1 MPDSADAATMET
13 VLAAWIEDRIG
24 RVVRME
30 RQARWR
36 PCWVVDA
43 ERDGTIVPLF
53 VKGSREVHAITPV
66 KLEGAA
72 LDVLYR
78 NNIPAP
84 RQYGHCEEIDAIVME
99 RLPGESRLE
108 KIEDPAVRDKIVDE
122 YVQAMVKYHALDPQ
136 LFVDA
141 GFAIPTDPA
150 HLRLA
155 QYVPIEQMY
164 LAKKRVPEAANE
176 FLRLWLRRNV
186 PTDDIR
192 PSFIVGDSFQM
203 MYHDGALKA
212 VMDLEMATI
221 GDPMLDLSCLRMR
234 DLSEKTGDAAAIT
247 RRYAELSG
255 KPIDYK
261 VLRFHLVVF
270 SAVSSMLVS
279 DVMSKPADD
288 TDYLEYYIYYRGC
301 LRLALE
307 AQAEFLGLTLEPF
320 TVPAP
325 APTAQSIHW
334 RMLGRAI
341 EQVPAEGDLNL
352 YLRGKAMAEAAH
364 LARVDRY
371 GARFDLA
378 YLDDVER
385 LLGARPKDVLDAEAK
400 LEAFVHAAGPES
412 DETLMRLFHRRE
424 LQLAFLADI
433 PQNKRLQRFLMEPIA
448 KLD

>member
-1 MPDSADAATMET
+1 MPDTSTTNEN
-13 VLAAWIEDRIG
+13 LLIAWIERRIG
-24 RVVRME
+24 KVVRIE

-43 ERDGTIVPLF
+43 TCDGQIVPLF
-53 VKGSREVHAITPV
+53 VKGTREVHAITPV

-72 LDVLYR
+72 LDIFHR
-78 NNIPAP
+78 NGIPAP

-141 GFAIPTDPA
+141 GFTIPTDPA

-155 QYVPIEQMY
+155 QYVPIEKLY
-164 LAKKRVPEAANE
+164 LAKKRGPEAANE

-186 PTDDIR
+186 PTDTIR

-221 GDPMLDLSCLRMR
+221 GDPLLDLSCIRMR

-255 KPIDYK
+255 KPVDLK

-307 AQAEFLGLTLEPF
+307 AQAEFLGVALDPLPKPEP
-320 TVPAP
+320 TA
-325 APTAQSIHW
+325 TAQSAHFK
-334 RMLGRAI
+334 MLAVAI
-341 EQVPAEGDLNL
+341 DQIPVDTDMDR
-352 YLRGKAMAEAAH
+352 YLRSKATAEAAH
-364 LARVDRY
+364 LARVDLY
-371 GARFDLA
+371 GPAFDDS
-378 YLDDVER
+378 YLNDVER
-385 LLGARPKDVLDAEAK
+385 LLGTRPKDILDAEAR
-400 LEAFVHAAGPES
+400 LEEFVHAAGQES
-412 DETLMRLFHRRE
+412 DEALMRLFHKRE
-424 LQLAFLADI
+424 LQLGFLADI

>member
-1 MPDSADAATMET
+1 MPDSAQTANTER
-13 VLAAWIEDRIG
+13 VLAAWIENRIG

-43 ERDGTIVPLF
+43 ECDGQIVPLF

-72 LDVLYR
+72 LDVLHRYG
-78 NNIPAP
+78 IPAP
-84 RQYGHCEEIDAIVME
+84 RQYGYCDEIDAIVME

-108 KIEDPAVRDKIVDE
+108 KIEDPSARDKIVDQ
-122 YVQAMVKYHALDPQ
+122 YVQAMVKYHALDAQ

-141 GFAIPTDPA
+141 GFKMLSDPA
-150 HLRLA
+150 DLRLA
-155 QYVPIEQMY
+155 QFFPIEKLY

-186 PTDDIR
+186 PREAIR

-203 MYHDGALKA
+203 MYHEGALKA

-221 GDPMLDLSCLRMR
+221 GDPLLDLSCIRMR

-320 TVPAP
+320 VPPEA
-325 APTAQSIHW
+325 AATAQSVHW
-334 RMLGRAI
+334 RMLSRAI
-341 EQVPAEGDLNL
+341 EQVPAEGELNL

-364 LARVDRY
+364 LARMDRY
-371 GARFDLA
+371 GAAFDRT

-385 LLGARPKDVLDAEAK
+385 VLGTRPRDVLDAEAR
-400 LEAFVHAAGPES
+400 LEAFVHRAGPQF

>member
-1 MPDSADAATMET
+1 MPDSSTTNES
-13 VLAAWIEDRIG
+13 LLIAWIERKIG
-24 RVVRME
+24 KVVRLE

-43 ERDGTIVPLF
+43 TCDGKTIPLF
-53 VKGSREVHAITPV
+53 VKGTREVHAITPV

-72 LDVLYR
+72 LDIFYR
-78 NNIPAP
+78 NGIPAP

-108 KIEDPAVRDKIVDE
+108 KIEDPAVRDTVVDE

-141 GFAIPTDPA
+141 GFTIPADPA

-155 QYVPIEQMY
+155 QYVPIEKLY
-164 LAKKRVPEAANE
+164 LAKKRGPEAANE

-186 PTDDIR
+186 PTDDIK

-203 MYHDGALKA
+203 MYHEGALKA

-221 GDPMLDLSCLRMR
+221 GDPLLDLSCIRMR

-247 RRYAELSG
+247 RRYAQLSG
-255 KPIDYK
+255 KPVDLK

-279 DVMSKPADD
+279 DVMSMPADD

-307 AQAEFLGLTLEPF
+307 AQAEFLGVTLDPPPTPEP
-320 TVPAP
+320 A
-325 APTAQSIHW
+325 ATAQSIHF
-334 RMLGRAI
+334 RMLGTTI
-341 EQVPAEGDLNL
+341 GQIPVDSDMNT
-352 YLRGKAMAEAAH
+352 YLRSKAAAEAAH
-364 LARVDRY
+364 LARIDLY
-371 GARFDLA
+371 GKAFDEA
-378 YLDDVER
+378 YLNDVAK
-385 LLGARPKDVLDAEAK
+385 LLGDRPTDVLDAEAK
-400 LEAFVHAAGPES
+400 LEVFVHAASPES
-412 DETLMRLFHRRE
+412 DEALMRLFHKRE
-424 LQLAFLADI
+424 LQLGFLADI

>member
-1 MPDSADAATMET
+1 MEG
-13 VLAAWIEDRIG
+13 VLAAWIENRIG

-36 PCWVVDA
+36 PCWVIDA
-43 ERDGTIVPLF
+43 ERDGRIVPLF

-72 LDVLYR
+72 LDVFYR
-78 NNIPAP
+78 HGVPAP
-84 RQYGHCEEIDAIVME
+84 RQYGHCEAIDAIVME

-122 YVQAMVKYHALDPQ
+122 YVQAMVKYHALDAQ

-141 GFAIPTDPA
+141 GFTTLEDPA
-150 HLRLA
+150 DLRLA
-155 QYVPIEQMY
+155 QFFPIEKLY
-164 LAKKRVPEAANE
+164 LAKKRGPEAANE

-186 PTDDIR
+186 PRQAIR

-203 MYHDGALKA
+203 MYHEGALKA

-221 GDPMLDLSCLRMR
+221 GDPLLDLSCIRMR

-255 KPIDYK
+255 KPIDYR

-320 TVPAP
+320 TPPAP
-325 APTAQSIHW
+325 VATAQSIHW
-334 RMLGRAI
+334 QMLNLAV
-341 EQVPAEGDLNL
+341 EQVPAEGELNL
-352 YLRGKAMAEAAH
+352 YLRSKAMAEAAH

-371 GARFDLA
+371 GAAFDRA

-385 LLGARPKDVLDAEAK
+385 LLGTRPSDVQDAEAR
-400 LEAFVHAAGPES
+400 LEAFVHSAGPEF

-424 LQLAFLADI
+424 LQLAFMADI